1 VLARLASV
9 ISAALGVAVT
19 AYVLYGPTV
28 TRCSFGT
35 IGSSGIGQPVVTLE
49 PARCD
54 TLSLVASQPIW
65 PMPALAL
72 AFWAIIPLLGV
83 AGAWRRSPGL
93 VLAAGLLEL
102 TAIISFVV
110 GPYYLLMV
118 TPALALTWIL
128 TALARRGVPAPASDA
143 SRDY

>member
-1 VLARLASV
+1 VLARLASL
-9 ISAALGVAVT
+9 ISAVLGLTVT
-19 AYVLYGPTV
+19 AYVLFGPTS

-72 AFWAIIPLLGV
+72 AFWALVPLLGV
-83 AGAWRRSPGL
+83 VGAWRRMPAL
-93 VLAAGLLEL
+93 VLAAVLLEM
-102 TAIISFVV
+102 TAIISFAV

-118 TPALALTWIL
+118 APALAVTWIL
-128 TALARRGVPAPASDA
+128 TGIAKRSASSSPASI
-143 SRDY
+143 RT

>member
-1 VLARLASV
+1 MLARLASA
-9 ISAALGVAVT
+9 ISAALGLAVT

-35 IGSSGIGQPVVTLE
+35 IGSSGVGQPVQTLE

-72 AFWAIIPLLGV
+72 AFWTIVPLLG
-83 AGAWRRSPGL
+83 
-93 VLAAGLLEL
+93 
-102 TAIISFVV
+102 
-110 GPYYLLMV
+110 
-118 TPALALTWIL
+118 
-128 TALARRGVPAPASDA
+128 
-143 SRDY
+143 